1 MCLVEYIQLTMSVN
15 YRASEEY
22 WFHTSEQMALVGQ
35 HCPDIRHIMFMYQSE
50 VCQLSYLAAFEHLV
64 TLDIWGGC
72 FYVDEFV
79 ELLEVRIGRGN
90 AAEFAHG
97 GLLPAAKPRSSKS
110 DTKGTI
116 SSARVQDIDDFL

>member
-1 MCLVEYIQLTMSVN
+1 MASAWQRELCEYIQLTMSVN

-64 TLDIWGGC
+64 TLDIWGGS
-72 FYVDEFV
+72 FYVDGFI
-79 ELLEVRIGRGN
+79 ELLE
-90 AAEFAHG
+90 A
-97 GLLPAAKPRSSKS
+97 S
-110 DTKGTI
+110 
-116 SSARVQDIDDFL
+116 